1 MPKSCPVRARDTQ
14 FALPSTLLSPP
25 SRQRGAEKNLLGSP
39 LERRP
44 RTVRS
49 AKPLTFVVY
58 LPLRA
63 VTLSSRRYGD
73 GAPSYGGSY
82 GRRREKQ
89 RDGGGGGRHRGRT
102 GGGTGGAASVS
113 APAASQRP
121 CAAPLCLLAR
131 ATGEGAAEPPAGSVR
146 RALASGR
153 ATGDSFAEWPAV
165 CVPLGT
171 PGPWAR
177 SARARELMTRQ
188 RERRSAA
195 GREWAGMRWGWRPSF
210 LASSRL

>member
-89 RDGGGGGRHRGRT
+89 RDGGGGGQHRGRT

-131 ATGEGAAEPPAGSVR
+131 GDGRGRSGAASWDFLIVGGFYSEVGAFDALWPGHR
-146 RALASGR
+146 R
-153 ATGDSFAEWPAV
+153 FV
-165 CVPLGT
+165 CGGVSPVGH
-171 PGPWAR
+171 A
-177 SARARELMTRQ
+177 
-188 RERRSAA
+188 
-195 GREWAGMRWGWRPSF
+195 
-210 LASSRL
+210 